1 MHHISCSF
9 LVKHEITQV
18 TQPLYSPDCQPVTPG
33 CSQNWNHLWKGRDI
47 RLLVR
52 CRIIRWG
59 SCWQLGELV
68 RFHGV
73 YFEAD
78 WGILSYVQ
86 YFLHFISFP
95 IISHFSHK
103 MMGYFLEDLII
114 YVLWLI
120 PSPSFIQF
128 TVPLSSLLTVVSLFH
143 VSMPLFLLCKS
154 VYWIPHV
161 SEIIWYSSFSD
172 WLISISI
179 ILCRSIHAATKG
191 TISFFL
197 QLRFSEFTR

>member
-9 LVKHEITQV
+9 LVNHEITQV

-78 WGILSYVQ
+78 WGILSYLQ
-86 YFLHFISFP
+86 YFLYFISFP
-95 IISHFSHK
+95 INFSLFTQHD
-103 MMGYFLEDLII
+103 GLLSGRPHYICSLAHPFTFFHPVPCPPRL
-114 YVLWLI
+114 
-120 PSPSFIQF
+120 SF
-128 TVPLSSLLTVVSLFH
+128 LTVVSLLH
-143 VSMPLFLLCKS
+143 VSKPLFLLCKS
-154 VYWIPHV
+154 VYFVHWIPHI
-161 SEIIWYSSFSD
+161 SEIIWYSP
-172 WLISISI
+172 
-179 ILCRSIHAATKG
+179 
-191 TISFFL
+191 
-197 QLRFSEFTR
+197 FSELPHFN